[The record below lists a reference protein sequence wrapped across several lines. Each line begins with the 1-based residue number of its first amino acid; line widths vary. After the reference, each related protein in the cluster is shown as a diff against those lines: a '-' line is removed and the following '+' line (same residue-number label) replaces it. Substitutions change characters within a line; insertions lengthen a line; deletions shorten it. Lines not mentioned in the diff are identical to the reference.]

1 MADITVSPGLKA
13 VLGVKVSVLLL
24 MESEPIHL
32 PLACWLNIFTA
43 PAGFVASGAASEV
56 AETDV
61 GRGTTSAFV
70 AGASVVGSRSRGSTR
85 VGTES
90 IGRGSQDGRVSQ
102 HTCV

>member
-56 AETDV
+56 VDIDA

-70 AGASVVGSRSRGSTR
+70 AGASVVGSMSRGSTR

-90 IGRGSQDGRVSQ
+90 IGRENQDKRVSQ
-102 HTCV
+102 NTCV

>member
-1 MADITVSPGLKA
+1 MLLLVCTAVVMVDITVSPGLKA

-24 MESEPIHL
+24 TESEPTHL

-43 PAGFVASGAASEV
+43 PADFVASGAASEV

-70 AGASVVGSRSRGSTR
+70 LVAALW
-85 VGTES
+85 
-90 IGRGSQDGRVSQ
+90 
-102 HTCV
+102 